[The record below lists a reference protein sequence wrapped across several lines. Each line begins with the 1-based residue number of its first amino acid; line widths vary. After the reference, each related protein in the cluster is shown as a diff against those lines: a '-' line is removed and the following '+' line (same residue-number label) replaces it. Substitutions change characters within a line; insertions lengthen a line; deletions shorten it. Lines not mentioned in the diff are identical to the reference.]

1 MFQLSES
8 GKAAWQRYESGQGRF
23 RFAYYLFY
31 SNWVQTSYDSLSS
44 VTGVYFTDRGIQATD
59 TRLSFPSCSF
69 YSDIRIGVD
78 QTYVKRGN
86 FCLRAALLEY
96 LEDTKKWHGYYLSQ
110 TPWFRITRVER
121 VYGQE
126 RMYRYTGELRAKIQ
140 DEKLFFGTQYPYTV
154 TTEFKKTY
162 EDIFKYYAYL
172 GKDATSRT
180 WGNSSEIASLLSD
193 VPEEDYDY
201 SGDGLQILF
210 NHFRNRGYYLKFGYI
225 PVYTPT
231 NEQWAQYDKDFD
243 LQAVQIQDLD
253 TVDSSTL
260 PTIYLS
266 QSFDIPTIQNK
277 DFVFDIKTFNVQDTY
292 SSVLTYE
299 FSPAL
304 DMTPLSSGTYRE
316 KRQKIRQMHVKA
328 ENAMT
333 ESGGSRDYFAVG
345 NVSLS
350 GQSIATETPVP
361 SDDIQVSY
369 TVPSKTSVITNVTI
383 NTLAGGRVHLRVV
396 YTEIGVGA
404 RTIDTIATLPYTFT
418 MPTQSAF
425 VDMVF
430 VKPDITMSY
439 VSVTSTGHSYV
450 PWSGNSKEML
460 LLPGTYSMP
469 SVVGSAEI
477 TGYCI
482 NVYKQ
487 QTRLSKPT
495 TVNTTKVLSVDAH
508 TYNRDV
514 ALAYFSILL
523 KKQYTISLKLPL
535 MPFYEVYDIVKLVS
549 TKGSLVAQI
558 VQKKESLDSCSME
571 IVFECQS
578 DPSDLLPYEW

>member
-1 MFQLSES
+1 MFQLSEA
-8 GKAAWQRYESGQGRF
+8 GTAAWQRYQSGQGRF
-23 RFAYYLFY
+23 RFTYYLFY
-31 SNWVQTSYDSLSS
+31 SDWTQTSYSRLGS
-44 VTGVYFTDRGIQATD
+44 VSGVYFTDRGIQATD

-78 QTYVKRGN
+78 QNYVKRGD

-96 LEDTKKWHGYYLSQ
+96 LEETGTWHGYYLSQ
-110 TPWFRITRVER
+110 TPWFRITGAER
-121 VYGQE
+121 VYEQE
-126 RMYRYTGELRAKIQ
+126 RLYRYTGELRSKIQ

-154 TTEFKKTY
+154 TTDYKKTY

-172 GKDATSRT
+172 GKEATGRT
-180 WGNSSEIASLLSD
+180 WGDSSEIASLLSD

-210 NHFRNRGYYLKFGYI
+210 NHFRNRGYYLKFGYM

-260 PTIYLS
+260 PIIYLS
-266 QSFDIPTIQNK
+266 QSFDIPTIQNR

-292 SSVLTYE
+292 SSNLIYE

-304 DMTPLSSGTYRE
+304 DMVLPSGVTYRE
-316 KRQKIRQMHVKA
+316 KRQKILQMHVKA
-328 ENAMT
+328 EKAMT
-333 ESGGSRDYFAVG
+333 SGNQRDYFAIGDVG
-345 NVSLS
+345 LS
-350 GQSIATETPVP
+350 NAQG
-361 SDDIQVSY
+361 
-369 TVPSKTSVITNVTI
+369 
-383 NTLAGGRVHLRVV
+383 
-396 YTEIGVGA
+396 
-404 RTIDTIATLPYTFT
+404 
-418 MPTQSAF
+418 
-425 VDMVF
+425 
-430 VKPDITMSY
+430 
-439 VSVTSTGHSYV
+439 TGHSYV

-469 SVVGSAEI
+469 SAVSSAEI
-477 TGYCI
+477 TGYCVS
-482 NVYKQ
+482 VYKQ
-487 QTRLSKPT
+487 ETRLSKPT
-495 TVNTTKVLSVDAH
+495 AVNTTKVLSIDAH
-508 TYNRDV
+508 TYNKDA

-523 KKQYTISLKLPL
+523 NKQYTISLKLPL

-549 TKGSLVAQI
+549 TEGSLVAQI

-578 DPSDLLPYEW
+578 DPSDLLPDGW

>member
-31 SNWVQTSYDSLSS
+31 SNWVQTSYDSLGS

-86 FCLRAALLEY
+86 FCLRAVLLEY

-350 GQSIATETPVP
+350 G
-361 SDDIQVSY
+361 
-369 TVPSKTSVITNVTI
+369 
-383 NTLAGGRVHLRVV
+383 
-396 YTEIGVGA
+396 
-404 RTIDTIATLPYTFT
+404 
-418 MPTQSAF
+418 
-425 VDMVF
+425 
-430 VKPDITMSY
+430 
-439 VSVTSTGHSYV
+439 HSYV

-477 TGYCI
+477 TGYCV